1 MLNFQ
6 GTVYIRNGITYSLP
20 LIGGSIFLVNP
31 GSVLIINQQG
41 GVIFSMT
48 YAKAV
53 QEYMKMYYLLDNIV
67 RKVVIYSK
75 VYIL

>member
-31 GSVLIINQQG
+31 GSVLIINQQTGFERIDNQGCRKAALNFG
-41 GVIFSMT
+41 GT
-48 YAKAV
+48 RY
-53 QEYMKMYYLLDNIV
+53 
-67 RKVVIYSK
+67 
-75 VYIL
+75 

>member
-1 MLNFQ
+1 ME
-6 GTVYIRNGITYSLP
+6 
-20 LIGGSIFLVNP
+20 
-31 GSVLIINQQG
+31 G

-48 YAKAV
+48 YTKAV

>member
-1 MLNFQ
+1 M
-6 GTVYIRNGITYSLP
+6 NGR
-20 LIGGSIFLVNP
+20 
-31 GSVLIINQQG
+31 

>member
-1 MLNFQ
+1 ME
-6 GTVYIRNGITYSLP
+6 
-20 LIGGSIFLVNP
+20 
-31 GSVLIINQQG
+31 G

-48 YAKAV
+48 YAV

>member
-31 GSVLIINQQG
+31 GSVLIINQQYNTRIADSNEIENRAG
-41 GVIFSMT
+41 RAGAANHQNKKS
-48 YAKAV
+48 
-53 QEYMKMYYLLDNIV
+53 
-67 RKVVIYSK
+67 R
-75 VYIL
+75 